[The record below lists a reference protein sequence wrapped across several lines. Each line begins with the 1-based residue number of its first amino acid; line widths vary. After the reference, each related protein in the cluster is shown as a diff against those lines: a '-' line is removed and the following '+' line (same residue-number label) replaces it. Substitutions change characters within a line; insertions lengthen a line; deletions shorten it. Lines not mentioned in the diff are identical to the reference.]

1 MGCAISLGKPRR
13 QRLRNE
19 LWEAAAWPPKSGGF
33 AGVCA
38 RCWSGGALADALL
51 HGNNLVN
58 SWEAAENPF
67 VNRILKEVLNSLG
80 YSLSTELC
88 KMSQMEN
95 KVTSVSTWV
104 RALPATDLR
113 MTSLIPKQ
121 VRFVPHHFLSPV
133 QHLSIQN
140 YLKVS
145 SSGEKGGRKGPE
157 IQEVWS
163 KCIWAGEH
171 FRMV

>member
-19 LWEAAAWPPKSGGF
+19 LWEAAAWPPKSEGF

-95 KVTSVSTWV
+95 KVTSVST
-104 RALPATDLR
+104 
-113 MTSLIPKQ
+113 
-121 VRFVPHHFLSPV
+121 
-133 QHLSIQN
+133 
-140 YLKVS
+140 
-145 SSGEKGGRKGPE
+145 
-157 IQEVWS
+157 
-163 KCIWAGEH
+163 
-171 FRMV
+171 